1 MDLSQLRALVDN
13 KALLSLLSAAGGA
26 LVGNLVA
33 VYSSRIRVIE
43 YTVNHE
49 RLALSA
55 EDTLFGTVGVTWQG
69 VPVTNLYVS
78 TVQIQNDTATDYT
91 NLEFKVWTGTT
102 LLLTERA
109 EIPGTTYLPTF
120 TETFAHAVHVEPG
133 DTPTEAQFTMIRH
146 NREYRIHVLN
156 RGQRVL
162 FRYLTTVPVGADGPS
177 VWVDM
182 LHPGVRIAFRP
193 MVPEFQGVAVKLA
206 LPLGL
211 LACLVLVGLVSVF
224 VRQVWAAAVVCTF
237 AELTVQVIGA
247 WLYRGFKFLKHII
260 PR

>member
-1 MDLSQLRALVDN
+1 MDLSKLRVLIDN

-26 LVGNLVA
+26 LLTNLVA
-33 VYSSRIRVIE
+33 AYRSRIRVIE

-49 RLALSA
+49 RVALSA
-55 EDTLFGTVGVTWQG
+55 EDVLFGTVAVTWEG
-69 VPVTNLYVS
+69 LPVTNLYVS
-78 TVQIQNDTATDYT
+78 TVQIHNGTTTDYT

-109 EIPGTTYLPTF
+109 EVLGTTYRLAY
-120 TETFAHAVHVEPG
+120 TEAFVRALRVEPG
-133 DTPTEAQFTMIRH
+133 DTPTPAQVTMFRH
-146 NREYRIHVLN
+146 NREYRIPVLN

-162 FRYLTTVPVGADGPS
+162 IRYLTTVEPGADGPS

-182 LHPGVRIAFRP
+182 LYPGVQIVFRP
-193 MVPEFQGVAVKLA
+193 VAPEIHGVAVKVA

-224 VRQVWAAAVVCTF
+224 VSQIWVAAVVCTL
-237 AELTVQVIGA
+237 AGLTVQVIGA
-247 WLYRGFKFLKHII
+247 WLVRGFKFLRRII
-260 PR
+260 FR